1 MPSVHFKFPGPGMSH
16 TQKAI
21 GILIGVILL
30 LIIFWLF
37 FYNPVSRR
45 LEDLQEESRQL
56 EKQIVESGT
65 KVIGLPEVEEKI
77 VNSRRRLDQL
87 SVQYPRSIEVV
98 YQTIT
103 TAARETEL
111 RISRRETSERPIE
124 NQAFRI
130 YEINIIA
137 SCSYQVLGEFLDKI
151 ISSPILISV
160 SSLNISAES
169 AEENGSGGLLQVEM
183 LLTTYLSKTNG
194 S

>member
-1 MPSVHFKFPGPGMSH
+1 MSH

-21 GILIGVILL
+21 GILVGVILL
-30 LIIFWLF
+30 LVMFWLF

-45 LEDLQEESRQL
+45 LEELQEESRQL
-56 EKQIVESGT
+56 EAQIVESGT
-65 KVIGLPEVEEKI
+65 KVIGLPEVEERI
-77 VNSRRRLDQL
+77 VKSRRRLDQL

-124 NQAFRI
+124 DKAFRI

-137 SCSYQVLGEFLDKI
+137 SCPYQVLGEFLDKI

-169 AEENGSGGLLQVEM
+169 AVEDGNGSLQVEM

>member
-1 MPSVHFKFPGPGMSH
+1 MSH